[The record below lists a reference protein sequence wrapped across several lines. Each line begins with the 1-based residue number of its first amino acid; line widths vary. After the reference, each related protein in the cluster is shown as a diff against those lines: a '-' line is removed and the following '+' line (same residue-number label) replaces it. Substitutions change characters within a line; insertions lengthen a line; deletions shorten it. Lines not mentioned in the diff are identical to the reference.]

1 MKAEDND
8 EYKDLV
14 AKAKEDSERYEK
26 EMAEWNEKGFY
37 TKADGTLSNA
47 GVKK

>member
-8 EYKDLV
+8 EFKDLQS
-14 AKAKEDSERYEK
+14 KASEDNERYEK

-37 TKADGTLSNA
+37 TKPDGTLSNA